1 MQKGEHQNI
10 FHLWKI
16 FFYAIFFSL
25 YNTIDLLK
33 SYSFSI
39 LGSTQNKDLVAAVDM
54 YQNQS
59 LWGLIVLFLIS
70 FGFRLYCLGIWGIV
84 GIGIESFGIVLY
96 WDIVSIG
103 IYSIGVGKE
112 STDIDCYLFYRM
124 LYFHYNTTSFHS
136 IIRSIWSI
144 MWETRI
150 SPLIFGN
157 ANSKLFVRFSAF
169 PL

>member
-1 MQKGEHQNI
+1 MQKGEHQDI

-16 FFYAIFFSL
+16 FYAIFFSL